1 MTLFPYG
8 EKPSDHHRAGK
19 QVQQLA
25 GDDVQAGRYSL
36 IAIVRALK
44 ASQALGKAAL
54 IEQG

>member
-1 MTLFPYG
+1 M
-8 EKPSDHHRAGK
+8 
-19 QVQQLA
+19 
-25 GDDVQAGRYSL
+25 GDDIQAGRYSL

>member
-8 EKPSDHHRAGK
+8 EKPSDNYRAAKYG
-19 QVQQLA
+19 QQLM
-25 GDDVQAGRYSL
+25 GDDIQAGRYSL

-54 IEQG
+54 NEQG